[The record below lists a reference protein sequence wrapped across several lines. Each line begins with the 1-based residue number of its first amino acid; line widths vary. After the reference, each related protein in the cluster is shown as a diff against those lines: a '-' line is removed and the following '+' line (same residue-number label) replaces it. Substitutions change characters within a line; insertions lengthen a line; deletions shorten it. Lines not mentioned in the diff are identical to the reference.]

1 MLTAENKRLW
11 HLDKTGEGPDADRT
25 PTQRL
30 ADGATNLL
38 FSPGGSKK
46 RITPEVIVTIEL
58 DRLADP
64 MGRTAPVT
72 TSSGIT
78 LTTEAIRR
86 MACDAP
92 IGGGVRKQ
100 GQDPRYRTCRTICVE
115 SATTSLA
122 SP

>member
-58 DRLADP
+58 ERLADP
-64 MGRTAPVT
+64 MG

-100 GQDPRYRTCRTICVE
+100 GRDPRYRTCRTICVE
-115 SATTSLA
+115 GATTSLA